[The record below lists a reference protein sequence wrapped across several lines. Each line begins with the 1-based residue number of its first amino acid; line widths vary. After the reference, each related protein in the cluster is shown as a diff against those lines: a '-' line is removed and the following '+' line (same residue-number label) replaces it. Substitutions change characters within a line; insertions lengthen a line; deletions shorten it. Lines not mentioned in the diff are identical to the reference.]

1 MDPERIKGL
10 KEQLDCYLEENSI
23 RTIKHK
29 DVLSSLLL
37 EGMYVSNDLRVT
49 SSNIQIKV
57 LELSLPKRKQFQQN
71 QPIHHVPTFIYENC
85 PK

>member
-10 KEQLDCYLEENSI
+10 KEQLDCYLEEKSI

-37 EGMYVSNDLRVT
+37 ECLYVSKDLRVT
-49 SSNIQIKV
+49 SSNIQIKI
-57 LELSLPKRKQFQQN
+57 LE
-71 QPIHHVPTFIYENC
+71 
-85 PK
+85 